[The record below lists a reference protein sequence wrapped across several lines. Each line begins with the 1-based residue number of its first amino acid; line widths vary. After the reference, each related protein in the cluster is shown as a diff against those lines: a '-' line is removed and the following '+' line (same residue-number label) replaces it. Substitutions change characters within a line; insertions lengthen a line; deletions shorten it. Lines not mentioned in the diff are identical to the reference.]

1 MLALLKISGR
11 IVWSALLSTPFALMI
26 TLVVDILTNQLN
38 VRTDWLEEYEGWIG
52 LAAFF
57 LSLVACTHWVLRTH
71 NRHLAISRGCGLFA
85 VTVFVFLGVALVD
98 LFLQPVLPDP
108 VSALWL
114 WVLFFTV
121 IGIFVGAVAGMI
133 AWEYRKR
140 GQSP

>member
-114 WVLFFTV
+114 WVPFFTV

>member
-1 MLALLKISGR
+1 MLVRS
-11 IVWSALLSTPFALMI
+11 VLLSIPFALMI
-26 TLVVDILTNQLN
+26 TWIVDLITNQFID
-38 VRTDWLEEYEGWIG
+38 RISWMPKYEGRIG

-114 WVLFFTV
+114 WVPFFTV

>member
-26 TLVVDILTNQLN
+26 TWIVDLITNQFID
-38 VRTDWLEEYEGWIG
+38 RISWMPKYEGWIG

-114 WVLFFTV
+114 WVPFFTV

>member
-1 MLALLKISGR
+1 MLALWKISGR
-11 IVWSALLSTPFALMI
+11 IVWSALLSLPFALMI
-26 TLVVDILTNQLN
+26 TWAVDIITNQLN
-38 VRTDWLEEYEGWIG
+38 VRIDWLEEYEGWVG

-57 LSLVACTHWVLRTH
+57 ASLVACTHWVLRTH

-114 WVLFFTV
+114 WVPFFTV